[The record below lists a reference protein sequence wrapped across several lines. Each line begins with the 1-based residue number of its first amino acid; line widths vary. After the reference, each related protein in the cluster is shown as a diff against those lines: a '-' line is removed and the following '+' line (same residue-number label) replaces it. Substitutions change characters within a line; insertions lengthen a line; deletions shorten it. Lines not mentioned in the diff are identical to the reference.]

1 MFSCGYLYVDLWEN
15 LSTFVNVLFLIYSAM
30 CPYCFKNVKNEIKE
44 RMLRNNFFFLLGLQ
58 KKMQTPAK
66 EIRII
71 KLQMN
76 NLLLPQTGKAKA
88 PNMEVKEVLF

>member
-1 MFSCGYLYVDLWEN
+1 
-15 LSTFVNVLFLIYSAM
+15 M

-58 KKMQTPAK
+58 KKKMQTPAK

-76 NLLLPQTGKAKA
+76 NLLLPQMGKAKA